1 MVRVPERPESVLVIM
16 AHPDDAE
23 FICAGTVARWAS
35 QASQVIYL
43 LVTSGDK
50 GSNDPTMTPERLA
63 ALREAEQ
70 REAARI
76 LGVEHVEFLRYRD
89 AEVVADLG
97 LRREIVRMVRRFRP
111 SAVLCQDPTA
121 RYYGQSYIQH
131 PDHIAVGE
139 ATLAAVFPSARDRL
153 TFPEL
158 LAEGLEPHIVS
169 HVYLAGAREPDVFV
183 DITPFFEK
191 KLAALKAHRSQL
203 GDWDP
208 EPMLRLWAQDT
219 AAEARRRGWPGSE
232 EMLLAEAFKYFAIGE

>member
-1 MVRVPERPESVLVIM
+1 VRIPERPQRVLVVM

-35 QASQVIYL
+35 EGSEITYL

-50 GSNDPTMTPERLA
+50 GSNDPTMTPEQLVA
-63 ALREAEQ
+63 VREAEQ

-89 AEVVADLG
+89 AEVVANLE
-97 LRREIVRMVRRFRP
+97 LRRDIVRAIRRFRP
-111 SAVLCQDPTA
+111 DAVICQDPTS
-121 RYYGQSYIQH
+121 RYFGQEYIQH

-158 LAEGLEPHIVS
+158 LAEGLEPHVVP
-169 HVYLAGAREPDVFV
+169 HVYLTGSREPDVFV
-183 DITPFFEK
+183 DITAYFDR
-191 KLAALKAHRSQL
+191 KLAALRAHRSQL

-208 EPMLRLWAQDT
+208 EPVLRLWAQDT
-219 AAEARRRGWPGSE
+219 AAEARRRGWPGAE
-232 EMLLAEAFKYFAIGE
+232 QMLLAEAFKFFDIGS

>member
-1 MVRVPERPESVLVIM
+1 MVVPARPQRVLVVM

-23 FICAGTVARWAS
+23 FVCAGTVARWAS
-35 QASQVIYL
+35 EGSEVVYV

-50 GSNDPTMTPERLA
+50 GSNDPTLTSEQLA
-63 ALREAEQ
+63 TIREAEQ

-76 LGVEHVEFLRYRD
+76 LGVRHVEFLRYRD

-97 LRREIVRMVRRFRP
+97 LRRAIVRAIRQFRP
-111 SAVLCQDPTA
+111 DAVVCQDPTQ
-121 RYYGQSYIQH
+121 RYIGQVYIQH

-158 LAEGLEPHIVS
+158 LEEGLEPHVVPF
-169 HVYLAGAREPDVFV
+169 VYLTGSSAPDVFV
-183 DITPFFEK
+183 DITPFFERK
-191 KLAALKAHRSQL
+191 VAALRAHRSQL

-208 EPMLRLWAQDT
+208 EPMLRLWALDT
-219 AAEARRRGWPGSE
+219 AAEARRRGWPGAE
-232 EMLLAEAFKYFAIGE
+232 QMMLAEAFKFFALR

>member
-1 MVRVPERPESVLVIM
+1 MHVPERPQRVLVVM

-35 QASQVIYL
+35 EGSEIVYV

-63 ALREAEQ
+63 ELREAEQ
-70 REAARI
+70 LEAARI
-76 LGVEHVEFLRYRD
+76 LGVAHVEFLRYRD
-89 AEVVADLG
+89 AEVVADRR
-97 LRREIVRMVRRFRP
+97 LRRELVRAIRRFKP
-111 SAVLCQDPTA
+111 DAVICQDPTS
-121 RYYGQSYIQH
+121 RYFGQEYIQH

-158 LAEGLEPHIVS
+158 VEEGLEPHVVRY
-169 HVYLAGAREPDVFV
+169 VYLTGSREPDVFV
-183 DITPFFEK
+183 DITEVFERK
-191 KLAALKAHRSQL
+191 IAALRAHRSQL

-208 EPMLRLWAQDT
+208 EPVLRLWAQDT
-219 AAEARRRGWPGSE
+219 AAEARRKGWPGGE
-232 EMLLAEAFKYFAIGE
+232 RMLLAESFKFFDLGD

>member
-1 MVRVPERPESVLVIM
+1 MRIPERRSRVMVVM

-35 QASQVIYL
+35 EGSEIVYV

-50 GSNDPTMTPERLA
+50 GSNDPAKTPSQLA

-76 LGVEHVEFLRYRD
+76 LGVKYVEFLRYRD
-89 AEVVADLG
+89 AEVVADLN
-97 LRREIVRMVRRFRP
+97 LRRDLVRVMRRFRP
-111 SAVLCQDPTA
+111 DAVICQDPTS
-121 RYYGQSYIQH
+121 RYFGQEYIQH
-131 PDHIAVGE
+131 PDHIATGE
-139 ATLAAVFPSARDRL
+139 ATLAAVFPSVRDRL

-158 LAEGLEPHIVS
+158 LEQGLEPHIVG

-183 DITPFFEK
+183 DITAFFDQK
-191 KLAALKAHRSQL
+191 IAALRAHRSQM

-219 AAEARRRGWPGSE
+219 AAEARRRGWPGAE
-232 EMLLAEAFKYFAIGE
+232 QMLLAESFKYFAIG